1 MERALVKHQSV
12 LLCFNHLFSHMIPFF
27 QGSTCLVR
35 SKHSFPSSALRS
47 PKPTFFASIKQFF
60 VAVVGG
66 FFFEVYFW
74 FCSLFGGECEEA
86 LLLKEDIEEA

>member
-1 MERALVKHQSV
+1 MR
-12 LLCFNHLFSHMIPFF
+12 I
-27 QGSTCLVR
+27 
-35 SKHSFPSSALRS
+35 KHSFPSSALRN
-47 PKPTFFASIKQFF
+47 PKPTFFRSIKHFF

-74 FCSLFGGECEEA
+74 FCSLFGSECEEA